1 MYPLESLLRFRLN
14 SGWIVVQWN
23 STETGTAW
31 TKIETN
37 ICYTLSSWQLDT
49 FLDGTVITS
58 TSIQALNINIISSD
72 LLNWT
77 LQRCLRH
84 VTWLIY
90 TAPANVFFFRRF
102 LLTRLTDFIGK
113 KLKRFLLFVLMLSSI
128 QNYIPFNDNNENNS
142 NNRPGKV
149 DTIKSPCIYV
159 TTFFSTSPVH
169 DEHAWNL
176 RSYCPVVWLFC

>member
-1 MYPLESLLRFRLN
+1 MDKNVSIQSLTNFHCCVIDLPPSYFSRRILFVRLSLHSLEMYPLESLLRFRLN

-90 TAPANVFFFRRF
+90 N
-102 LLTRLTDFIGK
+102 K
-113 KLKRFLLFVLMLSSI
+113 
-128 QNYIPFNDNNENNS
+128 
-142 NNRPGKV
+142 
-149 DTIKSPCIYV
+149 
-159 TTFFSTSPVH
+159 
-169 DEHAWNL
+169 
-176 RSYCPVVWLFC
+176 